1 MMTINDNTSK
11 KYEDLKANDYFV
23 GKIKIIELVEK
34 YKLKEKHVSRIV
46 DIYKYKTDGYI
57 PFFHSKKE
65 LIIGATYEIRGYMY
79 EDGYLRSIM
88 TRQIIDEK

>member
-1 MMTINDNTSK
+1 MTATNTSK
-11 KYEDLKANDYFV
+11 KYEDLKEDDYFV

-34 YKLKEKHVSRIV
+34 YKLKEKHVSRII
-46 DIYKYKTDGYI
+46 DICKYKTEGYI

-79 EDGYLRSIM
+79 GDGYLRSLM
-88 TRQIIDEK
+88 TRQIIEEK

>member
-1 MMTINDNTSK
+1 MNNNKNK
-11 KYEDLKANDYFV
+11 KYEDLKANDYFI
-23 GKIKIIELVEK
+23 GKITIIEFVEK
-34 YKLKEKHVSRIV
+34 YKLKEEHISRIV

-79 EDGYLRSIM
+79 EDGYLRSVM
-88 TRQIIDEK
+88 THQIIDDK